1 MPWWFWPVGLVVGVM
16 LAALFD
22 GPLSTFPAWPAY
34 VAVLGLI
41 AAGLW
46 WAGRIRVT
54 VTDDELLVDDARL
67 PRRVVAEVHELSPA
81 DRRRLLSVDAHPL
94 AFCVQRPWIAGA
106 VRVVLDD
113 PDDPTPY
120 WIVSSRRPDR
130 LVAALRTTAP
140 QPA

>member
-1 MPWWFWPVGLVVGVM
+1 MPWWFWPVGLVIGVL

-34 VAVLGLI
+34 VVVLALI
-41 AAGLW
+41 AGGLW
-46 WAGRIRVT
+46 WAGRIRLT

-67 PRRVVAEVHELSPA
+67 PRAVVADVRELTAA
-81 DRRRLLSVDAHPL
+81 DKRRLLGVDAHPL
-94 AFCVQRPWIAGA
+94 AFVVQRPWIAGA
-106 VRVVLDD
+106 VRVELAD

-120 WIVSSRRPDR
+120 WILSSRHPDR
-130 LVAALRTTAP
+130 LVAALRATAD